1 MIKMPE
7 VLPSHYIVGIILFT
21 LVMVGG
27 VAFLADLNSVDPTFA
42 DQDKFQEFNNT
53 FNKMDD
59 VTSNV
64 DSLQSNIE
72 DADTDFG
79 TFGVLNSLIS
89 SGWQTLKLLF
99 SSFGFMTSAY
109 QGISSFFG
117 LPAWVPIFIGMLV
130 TVMLAFAIYAAIFQ
144 REI

>member
-1 MIKMPE
+1 MKRGA
-7 VLPSHYIVGIILFT
+7 VLPSQYIIGIILFT
-21 LVMVGG
+21 FVMVAG
-27 VAFLADLNSVDPTFA
+27 VAFLAEMNSVDPTFT
-42 DQDKFQEFNNT
+42 DDPKMEQFNDT
-53 FNKMDD
+53 FNKMSD

-99 SSFGFMTSAY
+99 SSFSFMDSAY
-109 QGISSFFG
+109 AGLSTFFG
-117 LPAWVPIFIGMLV
+117 LPAWIPLFIGMLV

-144 REI
+144 REV